1 MPLGWHTLVTGRLR
15 LVSQTARKKP
25 VRIALMSESRS
36 GETRVALTP
45 EAVKTLVTDGWNV
58 LVQRGAGSRA
68 HFSDTDYLAA
78 GATISEDPRGEVTL
92 RVNAPTVEEARL
104 LPEGSLHLSF
114 LSPLLASD
122 VVAEMVE
129 RRVTILSFDLLPR
142 ISRAQ
147 YMDAL
152 SSQAT
157 VSGYRAALAGASH
170 FDRFF
175 PLLTTAA
182 GTIRPAKVLVMGV
195 GVAGLQAIA
204 TARRLG
210 AKVRAYDVRTA
221 AKEEAESA
229 GAVFVQLGV
238 TADAAGGYARELSD
252 DERAV
257 QQAALLHEVANAD
270 IVITTA
276 AVPGR
281 KAPILLTTAMVA
293 AMSEGSLVI
302 DMAADGGG
310 NCELT
315 KAGEVVTYQGVRI
328 VGLSNPPA
336 EMGTH
341 ASFMFANNVLKLLSL
356 FGAMGI
362 LQPDWNDEIVIGVTV
377 ARDGAVNH
385 APTAEMLGVAH
396 VPITP
401 SPKEPVTA

>member
-1 MPLGWHTLVTGRLR
+1 MKISLFR
-15 LVSQTARKKP
+15 
-25 VRIALMSESRS
+25 ESRA

-45 EAVKTLVTDGWNV
+45 DAVKALVGDGWSV
-58 LVQRGAGSRA
+58 EVQRGAGALA
-68 HFSDTDYLAA
+68 HFSDDAYSQV
-78 GATISEDPRGEVTL
+78 GATIVDSPAGDVNL
-92 RVNAPTVEEARL
+92 RVNAPTLDEVAQ
-104 LPEGSLHLSF
+104 LPEGSTHLSF
-114 LSPLLASD
+114 LSPLLATD
-122 VVAEMVE
+122 VVRAMNE

-157 VSGYRAALAGASH
+157 VSGYRAALAGATH

-204 TARRLG
+204 TSKRLG
-210 AKVRAYDVRTA
+210 AKVRAYDVRSA

-229 GAVFVQLGV
+229 GAVFVKLGV
-238 TADAAGGYARELSD
+238 TADAAGGYARELTEE
-252 DERAV
+252 ERAQ
-257 QQAALLHEVANAD
+257 QQAALLSEVANAD

-281 KAPILLTTAMVA
+281 KAPILLTTAMVE
-293 AMSEGSLVI
+293 AMGEGSLVI

-315 KAGEVVTYQGVRI
+315 VAGQVLEHHGVRV
-328 VGLSNPPA
+328 VGLANPPSQ
-336 EMGTH
+336 MGAS
-341 ASFMFANNVLKLLSL
+341 ASFMYANNVLKLLAL
-356 FGAMGI
+356 FGAKGE
-362 LQPDWNDEIVIGVTV
+362 LSPDWSDEVVVGVTV
-377 ARDGAVNH
+377 ARNGEINH
-385 APTAEMLGVAH
+385 APTAEALGVERVA
-396 VPITP
+396 I
-401 SPKEPVTA
+401 SAPKESE

>member
-1 MPLGWHTLVTGRLR
+1 M
-15 LVSQTARKKP
+15 QK
-25 VRIALMSESRS
+25 IALYRESRA

-45 EAVKTLVTDGWNV
+45 EAVKSLVADGWAV
-58 LVQRGAGSRA
+58 EVQRDAGKRA
-68 HFSDTDYLAA
+68 HFTDESYQAV
-78 GATISEDPRGEVTL
+78 GASIVDAPSGDVNL
-92 RVNAPTVEEARL
+92 RVNPPTLEEAQQ

-114 LSPLLASD
+114 LSPLLAQD
-122 VVAEMVE
+122 IVKVLND
-129 RRVTILSFDLLPR
+129 RRITVLSFDLVPR

-157 VSGYRAALAGASH
+157 VSGYRAALAGASD
-170 FDRFF
+170 FDRFY

-204 TARRLG
+204 TSKRLG
-210 AKVRAYDVRTA
+210 AKVRAYDVRSA

-229 GAVFVQLGV
+229 GAVFVKLGV
-238 TADAAGGYARELSD
+238 TADAAGGYARELTA
-252 DERAV
+252 EETAQ
-257 QQAALLHEVANAD
+257 QQAALLSEVANAD

-281 KAPILLTTAMVA
+281 KSPILVTVAMVE
-293 AMSEGSLVI
+293 AMGEGSLLI

-315 KAGEVVTYQGVRI
+315 KVGETVEYQGVRI
-328 VGLSNPPA
+328 VGLANPPSQ
-336 EMGTH
+336 MGAS
-341 ASFMFANNVLKLLSL
+341 ASFMYANNVLKLFGL
-356 FGAMGI
+356 FGAKGE
-362 LQPDWNDEIVIGVTV
+362 LNPDWNDEVVIGVTV
-377 ARDGAVNH
+377 TRNGEVNH
-385 APTAEMLGVAH
+385 AATAEALGVAH

-401 SPKEPVTA
+401 QVKESA

>member
-1 MPLGWHTLVTGRLR
+1 M
-15 LVSQTARKKP
+15 Q
-25 VRIALMSESRS
+25 IALMAESRV

-45 EAVKTLVTDGWNV
+45 DAVKSLVADGWDV
-58 LVQRGAGSRA
+58 VVEPGAGSRA
-68 HFSDTDYLAA
+68 HFSDAAYVAA
-78 GATISEDPRGEVTL
+78 GAKISPDPLGDVTV
-92 RVNAPTVEEARL
+92 RVNPPTVPESQRL
-104 LPEGSLHLSF
+104 KEGSLHLSF
-114 LSPLLASD
+114 LSPLLVAD
-122 VVAEMVE
+122 VVRALND
-129 RRVTILSFDLLPR
+129 RKITIVSFDLVPR

-157 VSGYRAALAGASH
+157 VSGYRAALAGASY

-195 GVAGLQAIA
+195 GVAGLQAIS
-204 TARRLG
+204 TAKRLG
-210 AKVRAYDVRTA
+210 AKVRAYDVRSA

-229 GAVFVQLGV
+229 GATFVQLGV
-238 TADAAGGYARELSD
+238 TADAAGGYARELTD
-252 DERAV
+252 AERAE
-257 QQAALLHEVANAD
+257 QQAALLSEVASAD

-281 KAPILLTTAMVA
+281 KSPILVTTAMVD
-293 AMSEGSLVI
+293 AMSDGSLVI

-315 KAGEVVTYQGVRI
+315 VAGSVVEHAGVRI
-328 VGLSNPPA
+328 VGMANPPA

-341 ASFMFANNVLKLLSL
+341 ASFMYANNVLKLLAL
-356 FGAMGI
+356 FGSKGTVS
-362 LQPDWNDEIVIGVTV
+362 PDWNDEVVIGATV
-377 ARDGAVNH
+377 ARNGDINH
-385 APTAEMLGVAH
+385 APSAQLLELAH

-401 SPKEPVTA
+401 AAKETAS

>member
-1 MPLGWHTLVTGRLR
+1 M
-15 LVSQTARKKP
+15 
-25 VRIALMSESRS
+25 RIALFRESRA

-45 EAVKTLVTDGWNV
+45 EAVKALVNDGWEV
-58 LVQRGAGSRA
+58 VVERGAGEKA
-68 HFSDTDYLAA
+68 HFPDSTYTDV
-78 GATISEDPRGEVTL
+78 GATIADAPSGDINL
-92 RVNAPTVEEARL
+92 RVNPPTLDEAAKV
-104 LPEGSLHLSF
+104 PEGSIHLSF

-122 VVAEMVE
+122 VVKVLVD

-157 VSGYRAALAGASH
+157 VSGYRAALAGATY

-182 GTIRPAKVLVMGV
+182 GTIRPARVLVMGV

-210 AKVRAYDVRTA
+210 AKVRAYDVRSA

-229 GAVFVQLGV
+229 GATFVQLGV
-238 TADAAGGYARELSD
+238 TADAAGGYARELT
-252 DERAV
+252 DEERQQ
-257 QQAALLHEVANAD
+257 QQAALVNEVANAD
-270 IVITTA
+270 VVITTA

-281 KAPILLTTAMVA
+281 KAPILMTTAMVE
-293 AMSEGSLVI
+293 AMGEGSLVI

-315 KAGEVVTYQGVRI
+315 KAGEVVEHHGVRV
-328 VGLSNPPA
+328 VGLTNPPA

-341 ASFMFANNVLKLLSL
+341 ASFMFANNVLKLLAL
-356 FGAMGI
+356 FGAKG
-362 LQPDWNDEIVIGVTV
+362 QVAPDWNDEVVIGVTV

-385 APTAEMLGVAH
+385 APTAEKLGVAH
-396 VPITP
+396 VAITP
-401 SPKEPVTA
+401 EVKETASE

>member
-1 MPLGWHTLVTGRLR
+1 MN
-15 LVSQTARKKP
+15 
-25 VRIALMSESRS
+25 IALFKESRE

-45 EAVKTLVTDGWNV
+45 DAVKFLVSDGWNV
-58 LVQRGAGSRA
+58 LVERGAGVKA
-68 HFSDTDYLAA
+68 HFSDEAYKAVGAA
-78 GATISEDPRGEVTL
+78 VVDAPSGEVNL
-92 RVNAPTVEEARL
+92 RVNPPTLDEAAR
-104 LPEGSLHLSF
+104 LPEGSVHLSF
-114 LSPLLASD
+114 LSPLLATD
-122 VVAEMVE
+122 VVKVMNE

-157 VSGYRAALAGASH
+157 VSGYRAALAGATY

-204 TARRLG
+204 TAKRLG
-210 AKVRAYDVRTA
+210 AKVRAYDVRSA

-229 GAVFVQLGV
+229 GAVFVKLGV
-238 TADAAGGYARELSD
+238 TADAAGGYARELTEE
-252 DERAV
+252 ERAQ
-257 QQAALLHEVANAD
+257 QQAALVSEVANAD

-281 KAPILLTTAMVA
+281 KAPILLTGAMVE
-293 AMSEGSLVI
+293 AMGEGSLVI

-315 KAGEVVTYQGVRI
+315 KAGEVVEHHGVRV

-336 EMGTH
+336 QMGAH
-341 ASFMFANNVLKLLSL
+341 ASFMFANNVLKLLAL
-356 FGAMGI
+356 FGDKGA
-362 LQPDWNDEIVIGVTV
+362 LHPDWNDEVVIGVTV
-377 ARDGAVNH
+377 ARDGQINH
-385 APTAEMLGVAH
+385 APTAEALGVAH
-396 VPITP
+396 VAITP
-401 SPKEPVTA
+401 EVKENA